1 MPITLTSVLRV
12 PFPHP
17 NTTQDRLTLALSAG
31 ALVVST
37 LILPAAYRDY
47 KIFKSYG
54 PGGLPNNAL
63 GWVVVRALFQPFG
76 REMFSTD
83 EYARRIAAAEGH
95 GKGDDG
101 FLILSEEQVGSRRG
115 EERPV
120 VGPHVVPQRQLT
132 QLPDTA
138 VMEKFR
144 TVFTAFGHRNHHL
157 VKFQRSNLER
167 HADGLFVADHLP
179 VSGIAQ
185 TMRREIAHVHSGND
199 HSVHVVLAPADCIK
213 VIEAGLG
220 QRHAFS
226 GTSAIGIL
234 SLGTRPDIPA
244 EYVLIYAPR
253 TEAEIETVMQ
263 IVSAGVKFMTGRE
276 DVR

>member
-1 MPITLTSVLRV
+1 MPITTLTSVS
-12 PFPHP
+12 FPHP
-17 NTTQDRLTLALSAG
+17 HTAQTRLTLALSAA

-47 KIFKSYG
+47 KLYKSYG
-54 PGGLPNNAL
+54 PGGVPNNAL
-63 GWVVVRALFQPFG
+63 GWVIVRALFQPFG

-83 EYARRIAAAEGH
+83 EYVRRMAAAEGH

-101 FLILSEEQVGSRRG
+101 FLFLSEEQLGSRRG
-115 EERPV
+115 QERPL

-132 QLPDTA
+132 QVPDEA
-138 VMEKFR
+138 IMEKFC
-144 TVFTAFGHRNHHL
+144 TAFSAFAYRNYHL
-157 VKFQRSNLER
+157 VKLQRSNLER
-167 HADGLFVADHLP
+167 HADGLFVADHIP
-179 VSGIAQ
+179 VSGIAK
-185 TMRREIAHVHSGND
+185 TMKREIAHIHSGND
-199 HSVHVVLAPADCIK
+199 HSVHMILAPADCIK
-213 VIEAGLG
+213 VIEAGWG

-226 GTSAIGIL
+226 GTSAMTFL

-263 IVSAGVKFMTGRE
+263 IVSAGVEFMTGRE

>member
-1 MPITLTSVLRV
+1 MPTTLSI
-12 PFPHP
+12 PFHP
-17 NTTQDRLTLALSAG
+17 PQDRLTLALSAA

-54 PGGLPNNAL
+54 PGGVPNNAL

-83 EYARRIAAAEGH
+83 QYVKRIAAAEGH
-95 GKGDDG
+95 GKGNEG
-101 FLILSEEQVGSRRG
+101 FLSLTEEHLSRG

-132 QLPDTA
+132 QVPDEA

-144 TVFTAFGHRNHHL
+144 TAFTAFGHRNHHL
-157 VKFQRSNLER
+157 VKFQKSNLER
-167 HADGLFVADHLP
+167 HADGLFVADHIP
-179 VSGIAQ
+179 VFGIAE
-185 TMRREIAHVHSGND
+185 TMKREISHVHSGND
-199 HSVHVVLAPADCIK
+199 HSVHIVLAPADCIK
-213 VIEAGLG
+213 VIEAGWG

-226 GTSAIGIL
+226 GTLAMTFL

-253 TEAEIETVMQ
+253 TDAEIETVMQ
-263 IVSAGVKFMTGRE
+263 IVSAGVQFMTGRE